1 MDDIR
6 IPSGSTILVTGG
18 AGFIGSNICH
28 ALASYDVRVRVLDN
42 LSTGRLTNLDGL
54 DAALEFVEGDL
65 GNLDLVNEAME
76 GVDFVLH
83 EGALPSVP
91 RSIENPVASHS
102 ANATGTLNVLLAAHA
117 ARVKRVVYASSS
129 SVYGD
134 NPQLPKREDMRPS
147 PISPYAVTKLAG
159 EHYCRAFFCV
169 YGLET
174 VALRYFNVFGPRQDP
189 TSQYAAAIPKFVTAL
204 LAGEPPTIYGD
215 GEQSRDF
222 TFVDNVVQANLRA
235 LVAPDAPGCVFN
247 VACHRAI
254 TLNELLANIQEI
266 LGTRVEPRHVSPRP
280 GDVRHSLAD
289 ISLARD
295 LLGYE
300 PTVTVEEGLRRTVS
314 HLSGL
319 HLVGG
324 SNETRQT

>member
-1 MDDIR
+1 LDDIR
-6 IPSGSTILVTGG
+6 IPSGTTILVTGG

-28 ALASYDVRVRVLDN
+28 ALASHDVRLRVLDN
-42 LSTGRLTNLDGL
+42 LSTGSLANLDGL
-54 DAALEFVEGDL
+54 HHELEFVEGDL
-65 GNLDLVNEAME
+65 ANLDLVKEAMD

-83 EGALPSVP
+83 QGALPSVP
-91 RSIENPVASHS
+91 RSIENPLASHS
-102 ANATGTLNVLLAAHA
+102 ANATGTLNVLLAANA
-117 ARVKRVVYASSS
+117 AKAHRVVYASSS

-147 PISPYAVTKLAG
+147 PISPYAAAKLAG

-169 YGLET
+169 HGLET
-174 VALRYFNVFGPRQDP
+174 VVLRYFNVFGPRQDP
-189 TSQYAAAIPKFVTAL
+189 QSQYAAAIPKFITAL
-204 LAGEPPTIYGD
+204 LAGESPTIYGD

-235 LVAPDAPGCVFN
+235 LVAPDAPGRVFN
-247 VACHRAI
+247 IACHRAM
-254 TLNELLANIQEI
+254 TLNQVLAVLQDI
-266 LGTRVEPRHVSPRP
+266 LGVRVMPQHAPARP

-300 PTVTVEEGLRRTVS
+300 PTITVEEGLRRTAGY
-314 HLSGL
+314 LSALGAA
-319 HLVGG
+319 GG
-324 SNETRQT
+324 RSEIGGT